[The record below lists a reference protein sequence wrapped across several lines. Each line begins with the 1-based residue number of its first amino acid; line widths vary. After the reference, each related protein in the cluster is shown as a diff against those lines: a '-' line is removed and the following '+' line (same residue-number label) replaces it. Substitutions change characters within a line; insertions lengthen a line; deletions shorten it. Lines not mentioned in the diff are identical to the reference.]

1 MNTPSEIATAGGAY
15 VRRTFTLGKREMR
28 SGDRLTAEQ
37 LAAIPIANRRALLNV
52 GKIELYPLAP
62 AGALAAEGLK
72 GKIEN
77 FMIHVGKGEY
87 IVVRGVKLTAKPVSR
102 EQADELAK
110 TATH

>member
-15 VRRTFTLGKREMR
+15 VRRTFTYGAREMR
-28 SGDRLTAEQ
+28 NGDQLTAEQ
-37 LAAIPIANRRALLNV
+37 VRSLPAANLRALINEQ
-52 GKIELYPLAP
+52 KIELFPSAP
-62 AGALAAEGLK
+62 DGALAADGLK

-77 FMIHVGKGEY
+77 FTIHVGKGEY